1 MSENCF
7 ICDKH
12 RGTIDT
18 AGVKIYEDEFVYVGH
33 IDKGDRP
40 SYLGHIMIDLKRHAP
55 SLGDLTIKEAH
66 AFGQIMA
73 RVSRAVKETENAEH
87 IYALVSGNSVA
98 HLHMHIVP
106 RYPNTPEEYWGP
118 NEVYSWAEAPLGMN
132 KDIIKVCE
140 RVRNHLEENVY
151 EKF

>member
-1 MSENCF
+1 MSEDCF

-12 RGTIDT
+12 KGTIET
-18 AGVKIYEDEFVYVGH
+18 AGEKIFEDEFVYVGH

-55 SLGDLTIKEAH
+55 GLGDLTIEEAN

-73 RVSRAVKETENAEH
+73 QVSRAVKETENAEH

-118 NEVYSWAEAPLGMN
+118 NEVYSWSEAPFGRN
-132 KDIIKVCE
+132 EDIIKVCE
-140 RVRNHLEENVY
+140 RIRNYLEENKH
-151 EKF
+151 EEF